1 MPIHYVAV
9 LGEPSKAPLSFYKG
23 LNQGEVIETDKIA
36 EAKQFKTAKE
46 IKDFFRWLE
55 SRDIVVKPY
64 QLEKLDWPRN
74 HKDGKIHFMNKEL
87 EGLYYCGES

>member
-9 LGEPSKAPLSFYKG
+9 LGESSKAPLSFYKG

-46 IKDFFRWLE
+46 RIMIDDVNLL
-55 SRDIVVKPY
+55 SLP
-64 QLEKLDWPRN
+64 
-74 HKDGKIHFMNKEL
+74 
-87 EGLYYCGES
+87 